1 MSNTRRLWI
10 TGLLAIGGALLLYGL
25 LFGKSDKNAP
35 SWEPVNVPLIS
46 ALEKM
51 AVTAEPENTG
61 VQRDMQE
68 TSAGQLFDGQVPQVE
83 ETSHLEQ
90 TPQAGESSQV
100 TPPQSDSSPQSVQ
113 SQSASVPP
121 PQYAQSQPTSQADPS
136 QADPSQSAPAAPD
149 AGASAPSGI
158 AARGAPLLDLNTA
171 TQSQLE
177 DLPGIGPS
185 KAQAIIAYREREGGF
200 RTVEQLME
208 VKGIGAKI
216 FEKLSAYVN
225 VASPR

>member
-10 TGLLAIGGALLLYGL
+10 TGLLAIGGALLLYGM

-35 SWEPVNVPLIS
+35 GWEPVNVPLFS

-61 VQRDMQE
+61 VQREMQE

-83 ETSHLEQ
+83 ETSHLGQ
-90 TPQAGESSQV
+90 TPQAGERSQV
-100 TPPQSDSSPQSVQ
+100 TPPQSASSPQSIQ

-121 PQYAQSQPTSQADPS
+121 PQYAQSQPTS